1 MDGDERDQPM
11 TPVDLIL
18 SRLPDAKRNGKGWM
32 ARCPAHDDRRASLSI
47 GAGDDGRA
55 LIHCH
60 AGCTAESIVAAMG
73 LTLADLMPADG
84 RRTGRS
90 VRPRPR
96 PKVKSNKRGKDE
108 QEVYA
113 TAADAVTE
121 LERRHGPSSASWTYH
136 GANGEPVGVILRWD
150 TAGGKEIRP
159 VSKTANGWIIG
170 GMPEPRPLSRLP
182 ELLARPNERVYV
194 CEGEKAADAATTIG
208 LLATTSPHGSESA
221 AKADWRC
228 LAGREVVILPDNDD
242 AGRRYA
248 QDVVSILL
256 RLQPAAKVKI
266 VELPGLPEKGD
277 MVEFVEHC
285 RAAHQDDAAIR
296 GDLDTLIARTPA
308 ARAGDKLP
316 TACIDPFMP
325 FPLDALPEP
334 VRSFVAGGAKAIGC
348 DPSFIALPLLAG
360 LASAIGNT
368 RRIKIKRSWSE
379 PAIIW
384 GAIVGE
390 SGTLKSPAL
399 ETALRPV
406 RKRQCTAM
414 KEYDRAMERYESAVM
429 QYEKDLLL
437 WKRSKERGDPPT
449 KPKPPAVERGWCD
462 DTTIEALAVLLQQ
475 NWRGL
480 LLVRDELS
488 GWLGS
493 FDRYSQGK
501 GADAA
506 KWLEVFGGRSI
517 MVDRKTGASKI
528 IYVPRAAVS
537 VAGGIQPGVLRRA
550 LGVEHRENG
559 LAARLLLT
567 CPPRLPKRWTEDDI
581 SPDLERQ
588 MACIFEKLYSLQ
600 PIADEE
606 GEPQPLYLPLT
617 RDAKSEWIR
626 FYNEHA
632 LEQADLTGDLAAV
645 WSKIEGYAPRLALIV
660 HFVRWAADDATLAA
674 TDAVDLVSMEA
685 GISLAKWFGTEA
697 RRVYAILGESDEER
711 DQRRL
716 VELIQRKGAVTVR
729 DLMRSARM
737 FSDADVAEQALNEL
751 VKAGLGHWEA
761 PPIGPAGGHPTQRF
775 VFAPGVDTDTTLDSS
790 MVSGVV
796 STSTV
801 STGMDYSDEQ
811 EERAAILEYDGNL
824 PREAADERAFRS
836 EEGA

>member
-1 MDGDERDQPM
+1 MTDAERMCKAAIAYADLGFLVLPVWSAHDGRCDCGKADCDSPGKHPHGRHAPHGLKDATRDKAVICSWFSDGQLVNIGIRTGPESGILVLDVDPRHGGDESLKELGP
-11 TPVDLIL
+11 
-18 SRLPDAKRNGKGWM
+18 LPDTATVETGGGGWHPYFKYPAGVDIRNSAGKLGLGLDIRANGGYVVAPPSKHVSGREYKWLINPRAGIADLPQHILAKLIENPAPVKANAPVNGIIPKGQRDDTLTSLAGTM
-32 ARCPAHDDRRASLSI
+32 RRRGMTEGAILAALREENNNRCDPPLPESQIEKIIRSI
-47 GAGDDGRA
+47 GRKEPGQ
-55 LIHCH
+55 
-60 AGCTAESIVAAMG
+60 TVS
-73 LTLADLMPADG
+73 
-84 RRTGRS
+84 
-90 VRPRPR
+90 R
-96 PKVKSNKRGKDE
+96 PKC
-108 QEVYA
+108 
-113 TAADAVTE
+113 
-121 LERRHGPSSASWTYH
+121 
-136 GANGEPVGVILRWD
+136 EP
-150 TAGGKEIRP
+150 
-159 VSKTANGWIIG
+159 
-170 GMPEPRPLSRLP
+170 PRL
-182 ELLARPNERVYV
+182 
-194 CEGEKAADAATTIG
+194 
-208 LLATTSPHGSESA
+208 
-221 AKADWRC
+221 
-228 LAGREVVILPDNDD
+228 
-242 AGRRYA
+242 
-248 QDVVSILL
+248 
-256 RLQPAAKVKI
+256 
-266 VELPGLPEKGD
+266 
-277 MVEFVEHC
+277 
-285 RAAHQDDAAIR
+285 
-296 GDLDTLIARTPA
+296 
-308 ARAGDKLP
+308 
-316 TACIDPFMP
+316 DPFMP
-325 FPLDALPEP
+325 FPVASLPQP
-334 VRSFVAGGAKAIGC
+334 VARFVADGAKALGC
-348 DPSFIALPLLAG
+348 DPSYIALPLVVG

-368 RRIKIKRSWSE
+368 RRIRLKRSWSE

-399 ETALRPV
+399 EMSLRPV
-406 RKRQCTAM
+406 RKRQQTALKEYNLAM
-414 KEYDRAMERYESAVM
+414 KKYEVELM
-429 QYEKDLLL
+429 QYEKDQRT
-437 WKRSKERGDPPT
+437 WSRPKERGDPPT
-449 KPKPPAVERGWCD
+449 KPEPPTLERGWCD

-480 LLVRDELS
+480 LVIRDELS
-488 GWLGS
+488 GWIGG

-550 LGVEHRENG
+550 LGVEHKENG

-588 MACIFEKLYSLQ
+588 IACIFEKLYSLQ

-606 GEPQPLYLPLT
+606 GEPQPLCLPLT

-660 HFVRWAADDATLAA
+660 HLVRWAADDPTLAA

-716 VELIQRKGAVTVR
+716 VELIQRKGGSATVR

-737 FSDADVAEQALNEL
+737 FLDADVAEQALNEL
-751 VKAGLGHWEA
+751 VKAGHGHWQA

-775 VFAPGVDTDTTLDSS
+775 VLALGVDTDTTLDSS
-790 MVSGVV
+790 TLSGVV

-801 STGMDYSDEQ
+801 STGMDSSDEQ

-824 PREAADERAFRS
+824 PRGAAEERAFRS
-836 EEGA
+836 EKGA

>member
-1 MDGDERDQPM
+1 MTDQSHACGTAISYADLGWAVLPIWCVHDRQCGCGKPDCSSPGKHPWGRFAPNGLKDATKDSKVIRSWFADGHTPNIGIRTGAESGILVLDVDPRHGGDES
-11 TPVDLIL
+11 LAAL
-18 SRLPDAKRNGKGWM
+18 GELPTTATVETGGGGRHLYFQWPHGLNIRNSAGKLGPGLDI
-32 ARCPAHDDRRASLSI
+32 R
-47 GAGDDGRA
+47 GAGGYVVVPLSA
-55 LIHCH
+55 HVS
-60 AGCTAESIVAAMG
+60 GG
-73 LTLADLMPADG
+73 LYKWLRDPHGGLADLPQHILEKLIEKPAPVKASTPVNGIIPRGHRDDTLTSMAGTMRRRGMTEDAILAALQVENKRCEEPLADVDLNRIARSIG
-84 RRTGRS
+84 RKEPGHVIGRS
-90 VRPRPR
+90 
-96 PKVKSNKRGKDE
+96 
-108 QEVYA
+108 Q
-113 TAADAVTE
+113 
-121 LERRHGPSSASWTYH
+121 
-136 GANGEPVGVILRWD
+136 
-150 TAGGKEIRP
+150 
-159 VSKTANGWIIG
+159 
-170 GMPEPRPLSRLP
+170 P
-182 ELLARPNERVYV
+182 ELP
-194 CEGEKAADAATTIG
+194 
-208 LLATTSPHGSESA
+208 
-221 AKADWRC
+221 
-228 LAGREVVILPDNDD
+228 
-242 AGRRYA
+242 
-248 QDVVSILL
+248 
-256 RLQPAAKVKI
+256 RL
-266 VELPGLPEKGD
+266 
-277 MVEFVEHC
+277 
-285 RAAHQDDAAIR
+285 
-296 GDLDTLIARTPA
+296 
-308 ARAGDKLP
+308 
-316 TACIDPFMP
+316 DPFVS

-334 VRSFVAGGAKAIGC
+334 VRSFVAQGAKAIGC

-360 LASAIGNT
+360 LASAVGNT
-368 RRIKIKRSWSE
+368 RRIRIKGSWSE

-399 ETALRPV
+399 EIALRPV
-406 RKRQCTAM
+406 KKRQQSAL
-414 KEYDRAMERYESAVM
+414 KEYDRAMERYEIAVM

-449 KPKPPAVERGWCD
+449 KPKPPVVERGWFD

-480 LLVRDELS
+480 LLARDELS

-501 GADAA
+501 GADEA

-537 VAGGIQPGVLRRA
+537 VAGGIQPGILRRA
-550 LGVEHRENG
+550 LGVEHKENG

-581 SPDLERQ
+581 SPNLERQ

-600 PIADEE
+600 PRADEE
-606 GEPQPLYLPLT
+606 GELQPLYLPLM

-660 HFVRWAADDATLAA
+660 HLARWAAGDATLAA

-716 VELIQRKGAVTVR
+716 VELIQRKGGSATVR

-751 VKAGLGHWEA
+751 VKAGCGHWEA

-775 VFAPGVDTDTTLDSS
+775 VLAPGVDTDTTLDSS
-790 MVSGVV
+790 MVSEVV

-836 EEGA
+836 EKGA